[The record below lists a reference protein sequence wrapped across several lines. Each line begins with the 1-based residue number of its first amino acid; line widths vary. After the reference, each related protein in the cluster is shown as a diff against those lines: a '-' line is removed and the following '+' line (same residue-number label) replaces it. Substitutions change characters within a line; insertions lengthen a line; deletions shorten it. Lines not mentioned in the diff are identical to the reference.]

1 MSAQTENAPNM
12 EHIDPLKL
20 AGAKPKGKRP
30 YFFENKE
37 TERVMAITMAVAQE
51 LAVMRARLDTI
62 ERLLDDSGSIS
73 RADIENFTPSK
84 AEADQRGAWTQE
96 YMARILRIVQQ
107 DIEALQLKDE
117 PSSEDVGHE
126 LARGD

>member
-1 MSAQTENAPNM
+1 MNS
-12 EHIDPLKL
+12 IDPLKL

-51 LAVMRARLDTI
+51 LAVMRARMDTI
-62 ERLLDDSGSIS
+62 ERLLDDNGTIS
-73 RADIENFTPSK
+73 RADIENFTPGKSE
-84 AEADQRGAWTQE
+84 AEERGAWTQE

-107 DIEALQLKDE
+107 DIEALDTKNE
-117 PSSEDVGHE
+117 ASSEQVGHE
-126 LARGD
+126 LAQDD